1 MANAEPEEL
10 FEPGGAPGEAMSAD
24 SGGVFVDAAAALAR
38 TLTHPKLVGRAA
50 AGFGAEVGRVIVG
63 RSAVEPAKGDRRF
76 NDPAWKDHPG
86 YHRLMQTYLAFGNS
100 VGEVVE
106 GADVTWRTRE
116 RARFAAGVL
125 TSAIAPT
132 NTLLGNPAAIKRA
145 FDTAGGS
152 LITGTRHFLSD
163 LRHNGGMPRQ
173 VDASGY
179 TVGENLAATAGA
191 VIFRNEVLELIQYTP
206 TTATVRET
214 PVLLVPPQI
223 NKYYFVDLAPG
234 RSFVEHAVS
243 KGLSFFLVSWRNPGK
258 EQGDWNLDTYA
269 RAIIDAMDAVREIT
283 GSEELITFSLCA
295 GGITTSTVLSYL
307 ASIGDS
313 RVKACAFAVTL
324 LDWEVPAAIGAFN
337 SGPLLAVAK
346 RKGKKQGV
354 LDARSLGTVF
364 TWMRPDDLVWNYWV
378 NNYLMGNKPP
388 TFDILA
394 WNADSTNLPSAL
406 HRQFMLCFRKN
417 VLTIPGELQVL
428 GHGVDLGSIKSDT
441 YVIGGFSDHLT
452 PWTGCYRTTQLF
464 GGSCEFVL
472 SPTGH
477 IQTPVSPPGPKAH
490 YFTGPTPPADPEMW
504 RAQSTRHDG
513 TWWDHWADW
522 VIARAGDE
530 KPAPAR
536 LGSKKHPV
544 LVPAP
549 GTYVH
554 QPA

>member
-1 MANAEPEEL
+1 MKNTAPDL
-10 FEPGGAPGEAMSAD
+10 EPGGAPGEALAA
-24 SGGVFVDAAAALAR
+24 GNAEVVLDAAAAFAR

-50 AGFGAEVGRVIVG
+50 GGFAAEFGRVAVG
-63 RSAVEPAKGDRRF
+63 RSQVEPARGDRRF
-76 NDPAWKDHPG
+76 ADPAWKEHPG
-86 YHRLMQTYLAFGNS
+86 YHRLMQTYLAFCES

-125 TSAIAPT
+125 TSTIAPT
-132 NTLLGNPAAIKRA
+132 NTLLGNPAALKRA
-145 FDTAGGS
+145 FDTGGAS
-152 LITGTRHFLSD
+152 LIKGAKNFVSD
-163 LRHNGGMPRQ
+163 LRHNGGMPKQ
-173 VDASGY
+173 VDDSQF
-179 TVGENLAATAGA
+179 TVGENIAATPGA

-206 TTATVRET
+206 STAKVRET
-214 PVLLVPPQI
+214 PVLLIPPQI
-223 NKYYFVDLAPG
+223 NKYYFMDMAPG

-243 KGLSFFLVSWRNPGK
+243 RGLTMFVVSWRNPSK
-258 EQGDWNLDTYA
+258 EQGDWNLDTYG
-269 RAIIDAMDAVREIT
+269 RAIIDAMDAVKDIT
-283 GSEELITFSLCA
+283 GQEELITISLCA

-307 ASIGDS
+307 ASIGDT
-313 RVKACAFAVTL
+313 RVKACSFLVTL
-324 LDWEVPAAIGAFN
+324 LDWDVPAAIGAFN
-337 SGPLLAVAK
+337 SGPLLAIAK

-354 LDARSLGTVF
+354 LDARSLGSTF

-388 TFDILA
+388 AFDILA
-394 WNADSTNLPSAL
+394 WNDDKTNLPSAL
-406 HRQFMLCFRKN
+406 HRQFLKCFKSN
-417 VLTIPGELQVL
+417 ILTQPGELQVL
-428 GHGVDLGSIKSDT
+428 GHGVDLGSIKSDA
-441 YVIGGFSDHLT
+441 YVVGGFSDHLT
-452 PWTGCYRTTQLF
+452 PWQGCYRSTQLF
-464 GGSCEFVL
+464 GGHTEFVL

-504 RAQSTRHDG
+504 RAQSTRHEG

-530 KPAPAR
+530 KPAATR
-536 LGSKKHPV
+536 LGSKKNPV